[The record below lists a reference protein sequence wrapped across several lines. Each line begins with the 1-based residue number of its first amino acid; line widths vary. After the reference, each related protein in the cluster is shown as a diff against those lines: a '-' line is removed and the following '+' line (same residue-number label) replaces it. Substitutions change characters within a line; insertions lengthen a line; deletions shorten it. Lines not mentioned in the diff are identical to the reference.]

1 MQLKMQAIRFVMN
14 NYIPDMPVFE
24 TGLSIDAVEAIVI
37 YFKILYHQMIT
48 FSSLSLTP
56 MHHTIKD

>member
-1 MQLKMQAIRFVMN
+1 MQLKMQAVRFVMN

-24 TGLSIDAVEAIVI
+24 TGPLLLSIDAVETIVI

-48 FSSLSLTP
+48 FSSLY
-56 MHHTIKD
+56 H